1 MRVRRRV
8 RQVPLMLCVM
18 ILTSFFQVGQSVW
31 SLSIPHQVYIVGT
44 VSHFCNGMDLTPRQ
58 STWCEENRE
67 LMASIRYG
75 ANLAVKQCQY
85 QFQYRQWNCS
95 VPERDSNTLFR
106 RITGKG
112 TKEAA
117 FTYAIS
123 SAGVVYSIARSC
135 VEGNLSACGCSRER
149 RPKDLKSEF
158 QWGGCGD
165 NIEEGVRFT
174 KQFMIAGEDNK
185 AKETRKQE
193 RTLMNLHNNE
203 VGIQVVKEK
212 SNIIC
217 KCHGMSGS
225 CNMKTCQR
233 ELPEFRVI
241 GDALHMK
248 YDNAVRVK
256 MQMKDA
262 LNILNIVKKKR
273 NGEYRR
279 DNGGKLRSTHKK
291 ASINTMVYLK
301 DSPDYCFKTHDFP
314 GTQGRICSTDAF
326 VANSCT
332 ELCCGR
338 GYRSIQVVTRQRCK
352 CKFHW
357 CCEIRC
363 KECENEET
371 KNMCR

>member
-1 MRVRRRV
+1 
-8 RQVPLMLCVM
+8 
-18 ILTSFFQVGQSVW
+18 
-31 SLSIPHQVYIVGT
+31 
-44 VSHFCNGMDLTPRQ
+44 
-58 STWCEENRE
+58 
-67 LMASIRYG
+67 
-75 ANLAVKQCQY
+75 
-85 QFQYRQWNCS
+85 
-95 VPERDSNTLFR
+95 
-106 RITGKG
+106 
-112 TKEAA
+112 
-117 FTYAIS
+117 
-123 SAGVVYSIARSC
+123 
-135 VEGNLSACGCSRER
+135 
-149 RPKDLKSEF
+149 
-158 QWGGCGD
+158 
-165 NIEEGVRFT
+165 
-174 KQFMIAGEDNK
+174 
-185 AKETRKQE
+185 
-193 RTLMNLHNNE
+193 
-203 VGIQVVKEK
+203 
-212 SNIIC
+212 
-217 KCHGMSGS
+217 MSGS

-371 KNMCR
+371 KNMCRWTLLLEEDKYKILKHDMSDNYDLKCDVQAHLNTCISCCRKLKGSQTRLWVQILQNACIFLVLAVVKRLSTIFIYEWTNLRGMNRFGIHRACLALRFAWIRWTTPLIYGSFLTEKSALPFPVDKDFD